1 MMYYLASPE
10 VILLVVAVAIIL
22 IESSFERFSLRGLQ
36 VLAMTGV
43 AVALGATF
51 LPGVDI
57 LESLAGSGGVVGKNP
72 IYVQDGLA
80 VFFQRIFLVSLFFVL
95 WMSGEYVRT
104 MPMARREYFALP
116 ILATIGMMLLASATD
131 WTLVFVGLE
140 IVTISFYILVAY
152 QRNQPKSLE
161 ASVKY
166 LIIGALSTG
175 VLVFGIAFLFGMT
188 RSTQL
193 SALAFYLADGG
204 VESATLLLA
213 MVLVLAGVGFK
224 LAAVPFHGW
233 APDVYQGAPTPVTGF
248 LATAS
253 KSAGLVLIIRIFYLS
268 GFGVDELSESLAL
281 VISILAGASLLLGSL
296 AAIPQTNLKRLL
308 GYSTI
313 THAGFLL
320 LAMSCCQNG
329 DIRGLEAAL
338 IYILLYVP
346 AALLAFFILS
356 TASRELPGAEIKS
369 FSGLGRRS
377 PVLAFGMLCALV
389 SMAGIP
395 PLAGFVGK
403 FAVLAAA
410 WESGA
415 YLLFA
420 LGVVAAV
427 AGVYYYLGVVKAMYW
442 DSAES
447 EEAFEPN
454 PGTRLAVVL
463 LSGFLL
469 LLGFWPAPLG
479 ALIGWVLE
487 LV

>member
-1 MMYYLASPE
+1 
-10 VILLVVAVAIIL
+10 
-22 IESSFERFSLRGLQ
+22 
-36 VLAMTGV
+36 
-43 AVALGATF
+43 
-51 LPGVDI
+51 
-57 LESLAGSGGVVGKNP
+57 
-72 IYVQDGLA
+72 
-80 VFFQRIFLVSLFFVL
+80 
-95 WMSGEYVRT
+95 
-104 MPMARREYFALP
+104 
-116 ILATIGMMLLASATD
+116 MLLAAAKD

-140 IVTISFYILVAY
+140 IVTITFYILVAY
-152 QRNQPKSLE
+152 QRNQPKALE

-175 VLVFGIAFLFGMT
+175 VLVFGMAFLFGIT

-193 SALAFYLADGG
+193 DALAFYLADGG
-204 VESATLLLA
+204 AESATLRLA
-213 MVLVLAGVGFK
+213 MVLVLAGIGFK

-233 APDVYQGAPTPVTGF
+233 APDVYQGAPTPITGF

-253 KSAGLVLIIRIFYLS
+253 KAVGLVLLIRIFYLS
-268 GFGVDELSESLAL
+268 GFGVDQLGEPLTR
-281 VISILAGASLLLGSL
+281 VISWIAGASLILGSL

-308 GYSTI
+308 GYSSI

-320 LAMSCCQNG
+320 LALSCCQDG
-329 DIRGLEAAL
+329 SVRGLEAAL

-356 TASRELPGAEIKS
+356 AASRQLPGGEIS
-369 FSGLGRRS
+369 ALAGLGRRS
-377 PVLAFGMLCALV
+377 PVLAFGMLSALV

-415 YLLFA
+415 YALFVV
-420 LGVVAAV
+420 GVVAAV
-427 AGVYYYLGVVKAMYW
+427 AGVYYYLGAVKAMYW
-442 DSAES
+442 DSGEKQES
-447 EEAFEPN
+447 FEPS

-479 ALIGWVLE
+479 GLVGWIFQAV
-487 LV
+487 

>member
-1 MMYYLASPE
+1 MIDYLASPE
-10 VILLVVAVAIIL
+10 VILLLVAVAIIL
-22 IESSFERFSLRGLQ
+22 IESSFERLSLRGLQ
-36 VLAMTGV
+36 VVAMTGV
-43 AVALGATF
+43 AVAFGATF
-51 LPGVDI
+51 CPGADI
-57 LESLAGSGGVVGKNP
+57 LESLAGSGEFV
-72 IYVQDGLA
+72 IYARDELA
-80 VFFQRIFLVSLFFVL
+80 IFFHRIFILSLFFIL
-95 WMSGEYVRT
+95 WMSGDYVRT
-104 MPMARREYFALP
+104 MPMARREFFALP
-116 ILATIGMMLLASATD
+116 ILATVGMMLLAAATD

-140 IVTISFYILVAY
+140 IVTITFYILVAY
-152 QRNQPKSLE
+152 QRNQPGSLE

-175 VLVFGIAFLFGMT
+175 VLVFGIAFLFGVT

-193 SALAFYLADGG
+193 DALAFYLADGG
-204 VESATLLLA
+204 VESATLHMA

-253 KSAGLVLIIRIFYLS
+253 KAAGLVLLIRVFYLS
-268 GFGVDELSESLAL
+268 GFGVDQLSEPLTK
-281 VISILAGASLLLGSL
+281 VISLIAGASLVLGSL
-296 AAIPQTNLKRLL
+296 AAIPQTNVKRLL
-308 GYSTI
+308 GYSSI

-329 DIRGLEAAL
+329 HIRGLEAAL
-338 IYILLYVP
+338 VYILLYVP

-356 TASRELPGAEIKS
+356 AASRQFPGAEIRTL
-369 FSGLGRRS
+369 SGLGRRS
-377 PVLAFGMLCALV
+377 PVLAFGMLCALI

-420 LGVVAAV
+420 LGVMAAV

-442 DSAES
+442 DAAPEGR
-447 EEAFEPN
+447 EPFEPS
-454 PGTRLAVVL
+454 PGTRLAVML

-479 ALIGWVLE
+479 ALVGWVFP
-487 LV
+487 VV